1 MPMDWEK
8 WQKNDQG
15 SPDLE
20 KVLADFKRIQKKLPS
35 AYLIVV
41 VIVLI
46 WVLSGIYIVA
56 PDEVGVVKRFGRYT
70 TETGPGPHYHFPYPI
85 ETVMKPKV
93 TQVRRI
99 EIGFRTVQPGPPPR
113 YRPVPIEALMLTG
126 DENIV
131 DIQFIIQFLIKNP
144 TDYLFKIADPR
155 KTIKDAT
162 EAAMREVIGKGKIDD
177 VLTTGKFQIQQ
188 DTKQSLQRILDKYNS
203 GLEVVTVQLQKVQPP
218 EPVIAAFKDVAS
230 AREDLNRYI
239 NEAEGYANDIIPK
252 AKGNAAEIV
261 QQAEAYKQSKIKRAQ
276 GDTARFLSLL
286 KEYRKAKNVTRKR
299 LYLETMEKVVAESRK
314 FILSKDATGV
324 LPLLPLQSLGT
335 GPGQAEK

>member
-1 MPMDWEK
+1 
-8 WQKNDQG
+8 
-15 SPDLE
+15 
-20 KVLADFKRIQKKLPS
+20 
-35 AYLIVV
+35 
-41 VIVLI
+41 
-46 WVLSGIYIVA
+46 
-56 PDEVGVVKRFGRYT
+56 
-70 TETGPGPHYHFPYPI
+70 
-85 ETVMKPKV
+85 
-93 TQVRRI
+93 
-99 EIGFRTVQPGPPPR
+99 
-113 YRPVPIEALMLTG
+113 
-126 DENIV
+126 
-131 DIQFIIQFLIKNP
+131 
-144 TDYLFKIADPR
+144 
-155 KTIKDAT
+155 
-162 EAAMREVIGKGKIDD
+162 MREVIGKGKIDD